1 MLYKL
6 WHIEEAL
13 ERNATEIKEQSRAL
27 AGLREEKG
35 NADDVLESAR
45 REQATARSAVTAKE
59 KKLRKAERALE
70 AKVTAP
76 FIRSSLHLS

>member
-1 MLYKL
+1 MLRRLLYKL

-13 ERNATEIKEQSRAL
+13 ERNANEIKEQSRTL

-35 NADDVLESAR
+35 NADEALESAR

-70 AKVTAP
+70 AKVITI
-76 FIRSSLHLS
+76 FSSS